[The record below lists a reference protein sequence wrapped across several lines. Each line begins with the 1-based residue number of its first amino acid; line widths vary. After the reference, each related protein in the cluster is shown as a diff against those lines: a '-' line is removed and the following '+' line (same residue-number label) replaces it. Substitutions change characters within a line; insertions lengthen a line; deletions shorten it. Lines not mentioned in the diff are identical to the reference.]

1 MSYEKTAIIVPAYNE
16 EKALP
21 KTLDEL
27 CGIFDKRRIIVVND
41 GSEDSTSHI
50 ANNAG
55 VNVIDLPSNMGIGVA
70 MQTGYRF
77 VLEKG
82 FKYAVQ
88 CDADGQ
94 HPPDQIKLL
103 SDRMEETGADMVIG
117 SRFVDKSSG
126 GFKSLFLR
134 RLAIGFFSDWISL
147 ITKGVRV
154 HDVTSGFRLANE
166 RTLRIF
172 ADDYPFDYP
181 EPESIILL
189 TMHGC
194 RIAETP
200 VAMRE
205 RQGGVSSIGFFA
217 GIYYI
222 IKVTL
227 GLLLTRLR
235 KIN

>member
-1 MSYEKTAIIVPAYNE
+1 MG
-16 EKALP
+16 
-21 KTLDEL
+21 TLQEL
-27 CGIFDKRRIIVVND
+27 FAIFDKSRIVVIND
-41 GSEDSTSHI
+41 GSDDSTSRI
-50 ANNAG
+50 AHNAG
-55 VNVIDLPSNMGIGVA
+55 VNVIDLPANMGIGVA

-77 VLEKG
+77 ALEKG
-82 FKYAVQ
+82 LKYAVQ

-94 HPPDQIKLL
+94 HPPDQIELL
-103 SDRMEETGADMVIG
+103 AAEMEKTGADMVIG

-126 GFKSLFLR
+126 GFKSHFLR
-134 RLAIGFFSDWISL
+134 RIGISFFSDWISL

-154 HDVTSGFRLANE
+154 HDVTSGFRLVNE
-166 RTLRIF
+166 RVMRIF

-181 EPESIILL
+181 EPEAIVLL

-194 RIAETP
+194 TIAETP